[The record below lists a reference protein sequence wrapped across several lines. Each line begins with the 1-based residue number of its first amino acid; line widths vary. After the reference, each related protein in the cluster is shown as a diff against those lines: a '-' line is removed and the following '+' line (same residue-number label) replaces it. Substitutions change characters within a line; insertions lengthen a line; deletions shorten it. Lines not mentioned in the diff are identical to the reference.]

1 MNHDIT
7 HCNNEHCEEKYT
19 CKRYLAYV
27 ELIQIKYKYPVSMF
41 LKTCDTK
48 CENYWEFKKKY
59 NEN

>member
-7 HCNNEHCEEKYT
+7 HCKNENCKDKYT

-27 ELIQIKYKYPVSMF
+27 ELIQIKYRYPVSMF

-48 CENYWEFKKKY
+48 CEDYIKNKN